1 LIGDSRIPKAIAYH
15 EPVFAQRWLDDLIDE
30 FGARRAEQQALSLA
44 RHLAERIDEQL
55 ADLLAERRA
64 ARLAREDE
72 RDGGL
77 RQVVVQ
83 QADLRRLARTFD
95 ALKGDE
101 QPSGY

>member
-64 ARLAREDE
+64 ARLAGEDE
-72 RDGGL
+72 GDGRVGERL
-77 RQVVVQ
+77 VEQP
-83 QADLRRLARTFD
+83 DLR
-95 ALKGDE
+95 
-101 QPSGY
+101 